1 MKKIRVFTLLCS
13 WTLAFLP
20 DCNSNITLNSD
31 SPATLTMWRVYGEQS
46 DLPMKHIRCSKAL
59 SKR

>member
-1 MKKIRVFTLLCS
+1 MKKIRIYTLFCS
-13 WTLAFLP
+13 WALAFLS
-20 DCNSNITLNSD
+20 DCNSNINLNSD
-31 SPATLTMWRVYGEQS
+31 SPATLTIWRVYGEQS